1 MPDGQTRHSGP
12 SLAPFDWTDPFHLN
26 DQLSEDERMVAESA
40 RSFATDKL
48 LPRVTDA
55 YLEEHVSPEIFA
67 EMGEMGLLGVTIP
80 EVYGGLGAGYVTYGL
95 VAREVERIDS
105 GYRSMMSV
113 QSSLVM
119 YPIHAYGSE
128 DQRQKYLPGLA
139 AGTLIGCFGL
149 TEPDAGSDP
158 AGMKTVAKKT
168 DGGYV
173 LNGSKMWISNSPIA
187 DVFVVW
193 AKSEAHGGKI
203 RGFMLE
209 KGMRG
214 FRRPR
219 SAVN

>member
-1 MPDGQTRHSGP
+1 
-12 SLAPFDWTDPFHLN
+12 
-26 DQLSEDERMVAESA
+26 
-40 RSFATDKL
+40 
-48 LPRVTDA
+48 VTDA
-55 YLEEHVSPEIFA
+55 YLEEHVTPEIFA

-80 EVYGGLGAGYVTYGL
+80 EEYGGLGAGYVTYGL

-139 AGTLIGCFGL
+139 AGHTDRLFRPDGTGCGF
-149 TEPDAGSDP
+149 DP

-173 LNGSKMWISNSPIA
+173 LSGSKMWISNSPSRMSSWSGRNPRPMA
-187 DVFVVW
+187 ARSGASCW
-193 AKSEAHGGKI
+193 R
-203 RGFMLE
+203 RG
-209 KGMRG
+209 
-214 FRRPR
+214 
-219 SAVN
+219 

>member
-1 MPDGQTRHSGP
+1 
-12 SLAPFDWTDPFHLN
+12 
-26 DQLSEDERMVAESA
+26 
-40 RSFATDKL
+40 
-48 LPRVTDA
+48 VTDA
-55 YLEEHVSPEIFA
+55 YLEEHVTPEIFA

-80 EVYGGLGAGYVTYGL
+80 EEYGGLGAGYVTYGL

-173 LNGSKMWISNSPIA
+173 LSGAKMWISNSPSRMSSWSGRNPRPMA
-187 DVFVVW
+187 ARSGASCW
-193 AKSEAHGGKI
+193 
-203 RGFMLE
+203 
-209 KGMRG
+209 
-214 FRRPR
+214 RR
-219 SAVN
+219 A